1 VSFKDI
7 ALPLAKRDIPVIPV
21 QPFGKDTYLPGGE
34 ERGSLLDKDILA
46 WDRENSEYN
55 VGCLGTAYGVTIL
68 DCDVPGLMTR
78 IEQETGQKCPATF
91 TVKSAGKGCAHFYFR
106 QTDASRRLGNK
117 KGDGLFDLRGNNHY
131 VVGPGSALK
140 LSDGTIRK
148 YAIWRDAPIAEF
160 PEWLEPWILAN
171 SSSAKGGATGDV
183 DQDSYRRLRKAYLDN
198 LRPDDMLGLP
208 DLTIESLHPTLHS
221 LACLLHDGQRTE
233 DDVVG
238 LLERIAES
246 YGHRMARGRNEL
258 EGIVEHAFKKQPTEF
273 TLPDNHP
280 SLTAFSDGLVVFA
293 TEEALRDHLKNS
305 WRALFHTRHEAET
318 APPITFAIDKFLQDD
333 GITML
338 GALPGH
344 NKTNVALA
352 MVRALLEG
360 SPLFGYFG
368 VPRPSS
374 RVVYLIPESGL
385 TPFVSRLKTFKLMPY
400 IGESLFFRT
409 FSAKD
414 DEILKLDDQRLRA
427 ACEGADVF
435 LDTAVRF
442 MDGDENAVMDQKI
455 FARNLFTLL
464 RTGARTVTG
473 LHHAPKSFEKLD
485 YMSLENILRGSGD
498 LGAMLCACWGL
509 RQVDNQRNRVFIE
522 NVKARDFLP
531 CEPFI
536 IEGRPHLD
544 VDGYFKMTDS
554 PGIAGS
560 LNQNKPKREGSRPAG
575 RPEDPDKAQKMTRIR
590 ELHANG
596 RGSREIAAEVGVSY
610 KTVLRWLTDEGKNAE
625 PDEGAQSL

>member
-1 VSFKDI
+1 MSFKDL
-7 ALPLAKRDIPVIPV
+7 ALPLAVRGIPVIPV
-21 QPFGKDTYLPGGE
+21 QPLSKTTYITGGE
-34 ERGSLLDKDILA
+34 ERGTTEVEKILA
-46 WDRENSEYN
+46 WDQENPDYN
-55 VGCLGTAYGVTIL
+55 VGCLGTLAGVTIL
-68 DCDVPGLMTR
+68 DCDEPGLVAR
-78 IEQETGQKCPATF
+78 IQKETGKKLPKTF
-91 TVKSAGKGCAHFYFR
+91 AVKAINGGGHLYFR
-106 QTDASRRLGNK
+106 QTDASRRVANK
-117 KGDGLFDLRGNNHY
+117 VGEGVFELRGANLY
-131 VVGPGSALK
+131 VVGPGSRVQDDKGNL
-140 LSDGTIRK
+140 GQYRVVC
-148 YAIWRDAPIAEF
+148 DAPIADF
-160 PEWLEPWILAN
+160 PDWLEQWILQN
-171 SSSAKGGATGDV
+171 SSSKKGAATGEV
-183 DQDSYRRLRKAYLDN
+183 DQDSYVRLRKSYQQN
-198 LRPDDMLGLP
+198 LNPEDMLGLEN
-208 DLTIESLHPTLHS
+208 LTIESLHPTLHS
-221 LACLLHDGQRTE
+221 LACLLHDGRRTE
-233 DDVVG
+233 DEVADV
-238 LLERIAES
+238 LERLAAE
-246 YGHRMARGRNEL
+246 YGHREARGRQEIDS
-258 EGIVEHAFKKQPTEF
+258 IVEHAFKKEPCEF
-273 TLPDNHP
+273 TLDESHP
-280 SLTAFSDGLVVFA
+280 ALAAFTRGLRIFA
-293 TEEALRDHLKNS
+293 TQAELNAYVEQARETS
-305 WRALFHTRHEAET
+305 WRALFHTRAEADS
-318 APPITFAIDKFLQDD
+318 APPITFAIEKFLQED

-360 SPLFGYFG
+360 SPLFNHFG
-368 VPRPSS
+368 VPRPSE

-385 TPFVSRLKTFKLMPY
+385 TPFVSRLKTFKLMDY
-400 IGESLFFRT
+400 IGDRLFFRT

-414 DEILKLDDQRLRA
+414 DEILKLDDERLRE

-522 NVKARDFLP
+522 NVKARDFLA

-544 VDGYFKMTDS
+544 VDGYFKLTDS

-560 LNQNKPKREGSRPAG
+560 LNQNKPKREGAPRSG
-575 RPEDPDKAQKMTRIR
+575 RPDNPDKLEKMTRIR
-590 ELHANG
+590 ELHADG
-596 RGSREIAAEVGVSY
+596 KSSREIATEVGVSF
-610 KTVLRWLTDEGKNAE
+610 KTVCRWLVEDGQSAE
-625 PDEGAQSL
+625 SGE